1 MKNIVIGIEGL
12 VGSGKTSICKELIKY
27 IPNSI
32 ILDGGNLYRGI
43 VYALMKNSK
52 EIDINNLKENIKN
65 IDIKKLMKQ
74 LKVEFRIENM
84 ETVIYVNDEK
94 IDNKKLQ
101 SKEASMA
108 VSIAGRSADNSE
120 LYIFARN
127 LINIYKNKFNIIISG
142 RDLMNIY
149 PDLDYH
155 FFIEASLDERVKRKM
170 IQYDKLESSEE
181 IKKHIIER
189 DRLQEQAGY
198 YRIYKNT
205 IKIDVTDCKNV
216 EDSTKMVLKHINY

>member
-120 LYIFARN
+120 LYIFAKN